1 MAYADWL
8 GVHYSSPGAFQ
19 GGLDG
24 QQVVNSTLSGP
35 LTLSGADCRKF
46 HNDSAQAAYSFF
58 KLDPTAHPTLTAI
71 PDTKAISLRAWV
83 RWDGTTACLYAENQI
98 CLRAKLGLST
108 NTSQG
113 ERHGYSFG
121 INGGCGLNPAPFYW
135 QGGNKTGANAIVNT
149 GSTLAF
155 GTWAQIRMDVIPTS
169 PSVSD
174 TIRCY
179 INTGTE
185 ASPVWTLEY
194 ERIQLA
200 SETNVWIPWGDA
212 DYGNVGFGVR
222 CYNGPVGQNALVH
235 IDSFDARL
243 KDV

>member
-1 MAYADWL
+1 MAYADWS
-8 GVHYSSPGAFQ
+8 GVHYLVV
-19 GGLDG
+19 GGFRGG
-24 QQVVNSTLSGP
+24 QDAVQVVNSTLSGP
-35 LTLSGADCRKF
+35 LTLSGQDCRKWE
-46 HNDSAQAAYSFF
+46 ALGQAEYAFY
-58 KLDPTAHPTLTAI
+58 KLDPTAHPTFTVI

-83 RWDGTTACLYAENQI
+83 RWDGTIACLYSENQI

-108 NTSQG
+108 DYSQG

-121 INGGCGLNPAPFYW
+121 INGGCGRNPAPFYW
-135 QGGNKTGANAIVNT
+135 QGGNKTGANVIVDT

-185 ASPVWTLEY
+185 ASPIWTLEY

-222 CYNGPVGQNALVH
+222 VYQGPVGQPALVH
-235 IDSFDARL
+235 MDGFDARL